1 MIIRE
6 TSVVGA
12 CLGVHPLC
20 LLEMRAEGEN
30 VADRSSGIPKGENS
44 FQVPETTETAS
55 RAEMSGENISIPKRI
70 LGRLSRASP
79 RCSMEGNALRSL
91 ISEAPRQGEF
101 VFFAHK

>member
-12 CLGVHPLC
+12 CLGVHPLF

-30 VADRSSGIPKGENS
+30 VADGIPKGENS
-44 FQVPETTETAS
+44 FQVPETAETAS